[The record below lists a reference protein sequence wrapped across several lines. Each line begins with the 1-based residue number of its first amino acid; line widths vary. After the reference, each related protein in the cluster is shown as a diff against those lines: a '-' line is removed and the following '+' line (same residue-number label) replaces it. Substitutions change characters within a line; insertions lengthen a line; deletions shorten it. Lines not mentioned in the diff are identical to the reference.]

1 MKNIATMSWSTNK
14 QQQYCLK
21 WNNYAASVTS
31 TFKNILDGEDF
42 VDVSLVASKGH
53 ALKAHRVVLA
63 ACSVYFR
70 EILKG
75 LSLWQHP
82 VIVLKDVPFTD
93 LQGIVEFI
101 YHGEVSVDQDAL
113 PSLLKS
119 AEILKVK
126 GLTEEDPPPFRPDE
140 PFESTSQKL
149 SKNRLYISNKHNHIR
164 KNAHPIQIRQS
175 CPEKEENEVD
185 NTICKGKI
193 EPNKNDLGYKCN
205 KSEVIEKEID
215 DTEDGDIDRLSNPI
229 SINIKKLLVFF
240 PFFYKFIIDRSSTPF
255 AYSSLDTDSFS
266 QIINYS
272 KTINSNSLTQK
283 KTCPHCF
290 QQLSWHA
297 LSRHVRDMHRNQ
309 SNYVSCKFCHKM
321 FRNKNSLGCHMWRF
335 HKDSKDNKDSI
346 NSSCL
351 TGTTVT
357 KLASTTFN
365 VKQDEY

>member
-1 MKNIATMSWSTNK
+1 MSWSTNK

-101 YHGEVSVDQDAL
+101 YHGEV
-113 PSLLKS
+113 
-119 AEILKVK
+119 K

-140 PFESTSQKL
+140 PFLK
-149 SKNRLYISNKHNHIR
+149 
-164 KNAHPIQIRQS
+164 
-175 CPEKEENEVD
+175 KEENEVD
-185 NTICKGKI
+185 NTIC
-193 EPNKNDLGYKCN
+193 
-205 KSEVIEKEID
+205 KEID

-229 SINIKKLLVFF
+229 N
-240 PFFYKFIIDRSSTPF
+240 RSSTPF

-283 KTCPHCF
+283 KTCPLTVSNNYLGMHFQDMFVICIEIRAIMFLVNFAIKCF
-290 QQLSWHA
+290 A
-297 LSRHVRDMHRNQ
+297 
-309 SNYVSCKFCHKM
+309 
-321 FRNKNSLGCHMWRF
+321 
-335 HKDSKDNKDSI
+335 
-346 NSSCL
+346 
-351 TGTTVT
+351 T
-357 KLASTTFN
+357 KILLDVICGDFIRTPRII
-365 VKQDEY
+365 KIL

>member
-185 NTICKGKI
+185 NTICK
-193 EPNKNDLGYKCN
+193 
-205 KSEVIEKEID
+205 EVIEKEID

-229 SINIKKLLVFF
+229 N
-240 PFFYKFIIDRSSTPF
+240 RSSTPF